1 MVLCGGIAMKK
12 KKKSKSVEWYDSGDW
27 DAEELKKEL
36 DKYKKEKE
44 NKK

>member
-1 MVLCGGIAMKK
+1 MNK
-12 KKKSKSVEWYDSGDW
+12 KKKSKAVKWYDSGDW

-36 DKYKKEKE
+36 DKYKIEKE

>member
-12 KKKSKSVEWYDSGDW
+12 KKKSKAVKWYDSGDW
-27 DAEELKKEL
+27 DAEQLKKEL
-36 DKYKKEKE
+36 DKYKIEKE

>member
-1 MVLCGGIAMKK
+1 M
-12 KKKSKSVEWYDSGDW
+12 KSVLISIRPKWYDSGDW

-36 DKYKKEKE
+36 DKYKIEKE